1 MSEKVRVGVIGVG
14 YMGEVHVIG
23 QLGSNRAEVVA
34 ISDLNL
40 ERLQTLQATY
50 GIPRVYTD
58 YREMLAQED
67 LDGVVVAT
75 PDELHRAP
83 VEAVAAAGKHLL
95 LEKPIATNMADAEAI
110 VRVVEQ
116 AGIRAVMGFS
126 LRYAPDYIAVQQ
138 RFASGELGVPTTAFM
153 KRACRI
159 EEARR
164 LYGRCSVNDYLAVHD
179 IDYLL
184 WVIGKDVESI
194 YTVKSDFR
202 VQEEFGT
209 ADSYWNTI
217 KWRNGAIA
225 SVLVTWGMPAGH
237 PMDVDHEALLI
248 GTKGSAQ
255 ITLSPGGQM
264 VHMAT
269 DERFFLPEV
278 FGIPGHLREA
288 AHFADVI
295 HGEAQP
301 IATLHDGLDAY
312 KMIAAGDESI
322 RTGRPV
328 AVSL

>member
-23 QLGSNRAEVVA
+23 QLSSNRADVVA
-34 ISDLNL
+34 ISDVNP
-40 ERLQTLQATY
+40 ERLGALQATY
-50 GIPRVYTD
+50 GIPRTYTD
-58 YREMLAQED
+58 YREMLEKED

-75 PDELHRAP
+75 PDELHRDP

-95 LEKPIATNMADAEAI
+95 LEKPIATTMADAEAI
-110 VRVVEQ
+110 VRAVDQ
-116 AGIRAVMGFS
+116 AGTRAVMGFS
-126 LRYAPDYIAVQQ
+126 LLFAPDYMAVQQ
-138 RFASGELGVPTTAFM
+138 RFSSGELGVPTTAFM

-179 IDYLL
+179 IAFLL
-184 WVIGKDVESI
+184 RVMGKDVESI

-217 KWRNGAIA
+217 KWKNGAIA

-248 GTKGSAQ
+248 GTRGSAQ
-255 ITLSPGGQM
+255 ITLSPGGQS
-264 VHMAT
+264 VYMAT

-278 FGIPGHLREA
+278 FGIPVHLKEA
-288 AHFADVI
+288 DHFADVI
-295 HGEAQP
+295 QGRAEP
-301 IATLHDGLDAY
+301 IATLRDGLDVH
-312 KMIAAGDESI
+312 KMIAAGDESV
-322 RTGRPV
+322 RTGKPV
-328 AVSL
+328 AVAL